1 MSAAGVCKSSITV
14 KVIIT
19 CHMGFAPGDGVYIGG
34 LSRSQRNIYTAY
46 RVYAFL
52 KCGEVYTELRSV
64 NFVITELNKW
74 VS

>member
-1 MSAAGVCKSSITV
+1 
-14 KVIIT
+14 
-19 CHMGFAPGDGVYIGG
+19 MGFAPGDGVYIGG